1 MTDTVEQAFWELLK
15 AGLWGRQPVLAAK
28 LSDEEWAEVM
38 KHAKRQSLQGILF
51 DGMLRLPEDWQPQEE
66 IRMKWFCRVNK
77 IEQSN
82 RKLNHVL
89 VEFID
94 KLQEQGIPS
103 LLLKGQSYATLYPQP
118 LHRQCG
124 DIDLYIGPNHYKSAC
139 QWAKEWNLIGSKDEE
154 GFRHQQITVDGINID
169 LHRVAIEFPNPLKH
183 KRFREWS
190 DRMLESSTSTFVPT
204 TESQPIH
211 IPELEYNMI
220 FVFYHLLS
228 HYFVSGIGLRQFCDW
243 ARMLHV
249 SKSEIDYNRL
259 EKDINDYG
267 LMNAWQVFGYI
278 LVHQLGLPLEEFPFY
293 KDTRKKSANLLED
306 ILEQGNFGHY
316 AEKQRPNASNYV
328 LRRGKRFVFR
338 TKRYIQTMRLFPSLG
353 FGAYLLY
360 LYERGG
366 HFFTD
371 IFKKA

>member
-1 MTDTVEQAFWELLK
+1 MTDIVEQAFWELLK
-15 AGLWGRQPVLAAK
+15 AGLWERDPIIETK
-28 LSDEEWAEVM
+28 LTDEQWAEVM
-38 KHAKRQSLQGILF
+38 EHAKRQTLIGVLF
-51 DGMLRLPEDWQPQEE
+51 DGMLRLPIELQPEEE
-66 IRMKWFCRVNK
+66 IRMKWFWRVNK
-77 IEQSN
+77 IEQAN
-82 RKLNHVL
+82 RKLNRVL
-89 VEFID
+89 VDFTD
-94 KLQEQGIPS
+94 KLQEQGISS
-103 LLLKGQSYATLYPQP
+103 LLLKGQSYAVLYPQP

-124 DIDLYIGPNHYKSAC
+124 DIDLYVGRKNYHTIC
-139 QWAKEWNLIGSKDEE
+139 QKLKEWNLIGPNDGEDM
-154 GFRHQQITVDGINID
+154 RHQQFSFHGIEIEI
-169 LHRVAIEFPNPLKH
+169 HRVATAFPNPFNH
-183 KRFREWS
+183 NRFALWS
-190 DRMLESSTSTFVPT
+190 EQMLEQSTKSFVPT
-204 TESQPIH
+204 TENKSIR
-211 IPELEYNMI
+211 IPETAYNLI
-220 FVFYHLLS
+220 FVFYHSLF
-228 HYFVSGIGLRQFCDW
+228 HYFIGGIGLRQFCDW

-278 LVHQLGLPLEEFPFY
+278 LVHQLGLPQEEFPFY